1 MSGTIILPKSAVKE
15 ANRQAK
21 ENNKKKMFDY
31 WTEDNSEYLK
41 LNFKYLKP
49 MKNKIMDLYNL
60 YLDNKNEDKSSET
73 FGYLDILHKV
83 IHGGYLNYYGL
94 TEVEFV
100 QLINVFNDNLINF
113 GITLGS
119 HLELVRNY
127 KEKPVWTAQEIASV
141 RGNVAQL
148 DAVYQAQMQGQMRQ
162 LQIQFTDICER
173 LFDCILY
180 VIGVKSAHSEI
191 RTAAINEFFPSS
203 IEDPIEL
210 LDIYRKLIEALENK
224 LGTID

>member
-1 MSGTIILPKSAVKE
+1 MSNNKQIILPRGEVKE
-15 ANRQAK
+15 ANRVAK
-21 ENNKKKMFDY
+21 EKNKKKMMDY
-31 WTEDNSEYLK
+31 WTEDNTDNLRENYK
-41 LNFKYLKP
+41 LISI
-49 MKNKIMDLYNL
+49 MERKILNIQNL
-60 YLDNKNEDKSSET
+60 YLANKNKDKSSEI
-73 FGYLDILHKV
+73 FGYMDITHNV
-83 IHGGYLNYYGL
+83 IYKNFIDVGKINFTALQLLN
-94 TEVEFV
+94 
-100 QLINVFNDNLINF
+100 IFNDNLINF

-173 LFDCILY
+173 LFDCILSI
-180 VIGVKSAHSEI
+180 IGVESTHSDI
-191 RTAAINEFFPSS
+191 RTAAINEFFPNS

-210 LDIYRKLIEALENK
+210 LHIGLELIKA
-224 LGTID
+224 

>member
-15 ANRQAK
+15 ANREAK
-21 ENNKKKMFDY
+21 EKNTKKMMDY
-31 WTEDNSEYLK
+31 WTEDNSQYL
-41 LNFKYLKP
+41 YLYHDYLLI
-49 MKNKIMDLYNL
+49 MKNKIIDLKNL
-60 YLDNKNEDKSSET
+60 YLENKDKDRTSDL
-73 FGYLDILHKV
+73 FGYMDILHIVVNSGNIFINDKS
-83 IHGGYLNYYGL
+83 L
-94 TEVEFV
+94 TPDFLLRFN

-113 GITLGS
+113 GITSGS

-173 LFDCILY
+173 LFDCILFT
-180 VIGVKSAHSEI
+180 IGNIMK
-191 RTAAINEFFPSS
+191 
-203 IEDPIEL
+203 
-210 LDIYRKLIEALENK
+210 
-224 LGTID
+224 